1 MAENQFSK
9 FLGFLLAKITY
20 FGTVSLHK
28 ISLMI
33 GTRTF
38 FGPELTMFR
47 FISTSLVD
55 SRNNIVALIAALHAI
70 LTHKSLTSMIG
81 TFSNSSPFSTVF
93 VEVCTIWHWT
103 CENQHWQIESKTC
116 NQL

>member
-55 SRNNIVALIAALHAI
+55 SRNYIVALIAALHAI